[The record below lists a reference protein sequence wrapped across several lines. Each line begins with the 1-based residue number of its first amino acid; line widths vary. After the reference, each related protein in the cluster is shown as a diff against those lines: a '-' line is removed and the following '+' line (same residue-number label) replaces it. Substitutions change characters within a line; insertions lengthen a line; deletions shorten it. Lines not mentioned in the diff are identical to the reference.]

1 MYSLMNASA
10 LLILLRLVVGSKA
23 LSNYTYSFVLETLS
37 YLGSVTNTFNE
48 PDSRDR
54 IGARRMLSSL
64 LLPYTLC
71 LIQQVH
77 FYLHEPNRM
86 SFQLSAFKCL
96 WSKVLLVYLLDLLC
110 HVQVL
115 RRTQKGGV
123 WRS

>member
-37 YLGSVTNTFNE
+37 YLGSVINTFNE

-54 IGARRMLSSL
+54 IGARRMLLSL

-77 FYLHEPNRM
+77 FYLHEPM

-115 RRTQKGGV
+115 RRTQKEAV